1 MVPGAPRRIVNFHG
15 IGAPRRDLEPG
26 EGPFWITTDLFRRLL
41 DRIAE
46 HPQRH
51 RLRIT
56 FDDSNA
62 SDIEIALPE
71 LLAREL
77 SASFFVL
84 TARLGQRGSLGP
96 ADVSELRAC
105 GMRIGSHGARHR
117 DLTALNP
124 QGLADELAQSK
135 AALEAICGAPI
146 SGFAIP
152 FGRYNRRVLRMIR
165 QAGFERA
172 FSSDGGDALD
182 GSFMQPRRSIRGD
195 MQGSDIDRILDG
207 RMPPL
212 RQIRRAL
219 GMSFKRMV

>member
-1 MVPGAPRRIVNFHG
+1 MLPGASRRIVNFHG
-15 IGAPRRDLEPG
+15 VGRPRRDLAPG
-26 EGPFWITTDLFRRLL
+26 EAPFWIATDLFRRLL

-62 SDIEIALPE
+62 SDLEIALPE
-71 LLAREL
+71 LLARGL

-84 TARLGQRGSLGP
+84 TGRLGQQGSLGP
-96 ADVSELRAC
+96 ADVAELRGC
-105 GMRIGSHGARHR
+105 GMRIGSHGAGHS
-117 DLTALNP
+117 DLTTLGP

-135 AALEAICGAPI
+135 AALEAICRAPV

-182 GSFMQPRRSIRGD
+182 GSFLQPRRSIRGD

-212 RQIRRAL
+212 RQVRRAL
-219 GMSFKRMV
+219 GMGYKRMI